1 MRAMHY
7 RGLKQAARRCLRDS
21 HTPYR
26 RLTLLFLLCFLGLSM
41 LCDLIS
47 FYLERRLEQ
56 ETGFGT
62 IALQNQADL
71 FNVLSMVG
79 LSVVGS
85 LWNAGYSWFALRI
98 SRGQPASFGDFFQ
111 GFRLVSRV
119 LAVVV
124 LQSILIAA
132 WSMLFL
138 LPGLVAMY
146 RYRMAVFAVL
156 DDPDLGPL
164 QALSYSSRLTYGH
177 KMELLM
183 LDLRFFWYYGTLFL
197 VQLAVMAY
205 NYGFLPVG
213 AYTDRGYWT
222 IYILYQGVMLL
233 VETLALAYVTA
244 TQAHAFNW
252 LQTLDRDRMEDL
264 RRSYGGGYPM

>member
-26 RLTLLFLLCFLGLSM
+26 RLTLLFLLCFLGLSL

-47 FYLERRLEQ
+47 FYLERRLAK
-56 ETGFGT
+56 ETGFGI
-62 IALQNQADL
+62 IALQNQVDL

-98 SRGQPASFGDFFQ
+98 SRGQSASFGDFFQ

-119 LAVVV
+119 LAVIV

-132 WSMLFL
+132 WSAG
-138 LPGLVAMY
+138 PGGHV
-146 RYRMAVFAVL
+146 
-156 DDPDLGPL
+156 PL
-164 QALSYSSRLTYGH
+164 SDGCLCRAG
-177 KMELLM
+177 
-183 LDLRFFWYYGTLFL
+183 
-197 VQLAVMAY
+197 
-205 NYGFLPVG
+205 
-213 AYTDRGYWT
+213 
-222 IYILYQGVMLL
+222 
-233 VETLALAYVTA
+233 
-244 TQAHAFNW
+244 
-252 LQTLDRDRMEDL
+252 
-264 RRSYGGGYPM
+264 

>member
-21 HTPYR
+21 HIPYR
-26 RLTLLFLLCFLGLSM
+26 RLTLLFLLCM
-41 LCDLIS
+41 LAVNLACDLVS

-56 ETGFGT
+56 ETGLGT

-71 FNVLSMVG
+71 FNILSIVG
-79 LSVVGS
+79 VSILWE

-98 SRGQPASFGDFFQ
+98 SRGQTASFLDFFQ
-111 GFRLVSRV
+111 GFRLVGKV
-119 LAVVV
+119 LAVSI
-124 LQSILIAA
+124 LQSLVIAA
-132 WSMLFL
+132 WAMLFL
-138 LPGLVAMY
+138 LPGIVAFY
-146 RYRMAVFAVL
+146 RYRMAIFAVL
-156 DDPDLGPL
+156 DDPEIGILE
-164 QALSYSSRLTYGH
+164 ALAYSSRLTYGH

-197 VQLAVMAY
+197 MQMLVTAY
-205 NYGFLPVG
+205 NYGFLPMA
-213 AYTDRGYWT
+213 AYTVRGYWAVYS
-222 IYILYQGVMLL
+222 IYHGVTL
-233 VETLALAYVTA
+233 VMQTMALAYVTA

-264 RRSYGGGYPM
+264 RRSYGYEE